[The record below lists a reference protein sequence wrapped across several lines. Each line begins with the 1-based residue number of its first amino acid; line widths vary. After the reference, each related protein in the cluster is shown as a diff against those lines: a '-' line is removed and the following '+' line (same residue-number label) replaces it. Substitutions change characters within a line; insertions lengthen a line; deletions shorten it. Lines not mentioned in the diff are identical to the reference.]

1 MNDIKMVV
9 GVVIGSAILV
19 FLMIFGLSKMSSG
32 NAVGVKVNQDE
43 ILAGAL
49 LTKQTG
55 ETKVTVVD
63 FSDVQCPAC
72 KVADQYLKPFRDLNG
87 VKFVYRHFPL
97 PIHKNATVGAR
108 AVEAAR
114 QLGKPWE
121 MIDIL
126 FDKQDD
132 WGLENNPDV
141 KFSGYAKTIGLNE
154 TDFMKAYKSSE
165 TAATVSADLALG
177 DRLQLSG
184 TPSIFVNGEL
194 TATQFVVDKVNQLL
208 KQ

>member
-43 ILAGAL
+43 ILAGSL
-49 LTKQTG
+49 LVKQKG

-72 KVADQYLKPFRDLNG
+72 KSADTFLKPIRDLEG

-97 PIHKNATVGAR
+97 PIHKNAIVGAR
-108 AVEAAR
+108 ALEAAR

-121 MIDIL
+121 MMDLL
-126 FDKQDD
+126 FEKQDD
-132 WGLENNPDV
+132 WSFESNPDAR
-141 KFSGYAKTIGLNE
+141 FIGYAKSLGLNE
-154 TDFMKAYKSSE
+154 NDFMKAYKSSE

-177 DRLQLSG
+177 DKLQLSG

-194 TATQFVVDKVNQLL
+194 VATQFVVDKVNQLL